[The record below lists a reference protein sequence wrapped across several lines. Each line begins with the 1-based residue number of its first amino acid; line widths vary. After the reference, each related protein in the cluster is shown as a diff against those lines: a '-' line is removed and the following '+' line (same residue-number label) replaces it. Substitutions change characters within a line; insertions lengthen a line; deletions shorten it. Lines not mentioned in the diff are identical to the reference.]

1 LQSYI
6 FVESTKAEPVATTA
20 TSTHD
25 YMIFQ
30 TAELPPKLN
39 IQLQNPVKRIS
50 CTQEALSLSLT
61 LSLCETESESI
72 ATTATTIWVL
82 DFPDCFCHPN

>member
-6 FVESTKAEPVATTA
+6 FVESTKTEPVATTA
-20 TSTHD
+20 TSTQG

-39 IQLQNPVKRIS
+39 IQLQNPIKGFLALQQPS
-50 CTQEALSLSLT
+50 LSLS

-72 ATTATTIWVL
+72 ATTATTIRVL
-82 DFPDCFCHPN
+82 DFPDCFFHPN